1 MRKPSWEGLPVASLH
16 LLGRGEGVGLL
27 DDLVV
32 QADHG
37 GTLIDGEDGGPPVGV
52 VRAVLVRKDK
62 GVQAHPDP
70 GVGGRMSNGARQGDM
85 EPNAMRSAAPL
96 VMAALLMRD
105 VRSIACILDL
115 KA

>member
-1 MRKPSWEGLPVASLH
+1 MPPSTFLAAVKESVFWTTSLYRPTMAAPV
-16 LLGRGEGVGLL
+16 
-27 DDLVV
+27 
-32 QADHG
+32 
-37 GTLIDGEDGGPPVGV
+37 IDGEDGGPP
-52 VRAVLVRKDK
+52 A
-62 GVQAHPDP
+62 
-70 GVGGRMSNGARQGDM
+70 GVGGRMSNGARQGPM

>member
-1 MRKPSWEGLPVASLH
+1 
-16 LLGRGEGVGLL
+16 
-27 DDLVV
+27 
-32 QADHG
+32 
-37 GTLIDGEDGGPPVGV
+37 
-52 VRAVLVRKDK
+52 
-62 GVQAHPDP
+62 
-70 GVGGRMSNGARQGDM
+70 MSNGARQGDM

>member
-1 MRKPSWEGLPVASLH
+1 MPPSTFLAAVKESVFWTTSLYRPTMAAPV
-16 LLGRGEGVGLL
+16 
-27 DDLVV
+27 
-32 QADHG
+32 
-37 GTLIDGEDGGPPVGV
+37 IDGEDGGPPAGV